1 MTGARLG
8 ADRRGFEAFYAA
20 HFARVVGAAYL
31 MTGSREEA
39 RDLAQETFARAYER
53 WETVSRYEEPGAW
66 LQRVVTNLATSWRRR
81 QRLRARET
89 IAESTVPSPDVPEPA
104 ILRALLRLTPAQRA
118 VIVLRFYADQS
129 VAQVSKILGKRPG
142 TVRALTSQ
150 GLSRLREAAE
160 LQGVRP

>member
-1 MTGARLG
+1 LS
-8 ADRRGFEAFYAA
+8 ADRSGFEAFYAA

-31 MTGSREEA
+31 MTGNREEA

-53 WETVSRYEEPGAW
+53 WETVSGYDEPAAW
-66 LQRVVTNLATSWRRR
+66 LQRVVANLATSWRRR
-81 QRLRARET
+81 QRFRAKEALLR
-89 IAESTVPSPDVPEPA
+89 STVPAPEVPDPA
-104 ILRALLRLTPAQRA
+104 IVRALLRLTPAQRS

-129 VAQVSKILGKRPG
+129 VAQVSEILGKRPG

-150 GLSRLREAAE
+150 GLSRLRQATE